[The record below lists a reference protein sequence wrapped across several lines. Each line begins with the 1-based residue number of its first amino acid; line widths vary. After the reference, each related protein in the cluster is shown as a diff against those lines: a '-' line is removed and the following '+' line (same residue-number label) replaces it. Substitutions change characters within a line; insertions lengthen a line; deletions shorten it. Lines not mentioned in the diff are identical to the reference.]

1 MQTITIIALGK
12 VQRGFM
18 QDGCDE
24 YIKRLRPMCNLKL
37 IELEDEPLNEKN
49 LSRNMIEKALDREA
63 DRILAA
69 IPKQS
74 YVISMCIEGR
84 MISSEE
90 LASMIEEK
98 GTGGYPNIC
107 FVIGSSHGLS
117 ERVKKKSD
125 FRLSFSRM
133 TFPHQLFRM
142 MLLEQIYRALSI
154 NAGTKYHK

>member
-49 LSRNMIEKALDREA
+49 LSLNMIEKALDREA

>member
-117 ERVKKKSD
+117 ERVKNKSD